1 MRSAPRFWGLRAGSN
16 FINIDSDKAF
26 DAVRDDVDDVFFL
39 SASEIVDQDLAG
51 KVAPGPTVFNEQTAV
66 MVAGASPYRGLS
78 DLARQ
83 PLCYLMGD
91 SAERHRNAWFRE
103 HGLDFIHQAYQEEV
117 ELYGTFNVQVC
128 KGLAA
133 EITTLAAVRLSAGE
147 KDFHS
152 RILGEPLAVF
162 PIFATTGT
170 RDGQW
175 SAIVAWAIEL
185 AARRWRA
192 GRAVIHRRRRR
203 VSDQSAGTGTE
214 RRSAETRRQRG
225 GELRRHLSAQSRRP
239 LAPQTAAWP
248 ERSAP
253 RRRTVRAT
261 LPRIGGAKSRSRKRL
276 AIASLRRRRRESP
289 RGVHDDLWYNYSETV
304 EPRLAGGAVRD
315 SNFLEGHIGSDCET
329 MSQAAALLTQYPA

>member
-1 MRSAPRFWGLRAGSN
+1 VRKPAPEAAKSKFGQAAGLVGVAPNGHAEGLYLDVCRAIGAAILGPEARLE
-16 FINIDSDKAF
+16 FHQYDSDKAF

-117 ELYGTFNVQVC
+117 ELYDTFNVQVC

-147 KDFHS
+147 KDLHS

-175 SAIVAWAIEL
+175 SAIVAWAIDSLLADGGPDAPSSTAGVDAFPIKAPEL
-185 AARRWRA
+185 GLSEDRQKRVVSAAGDYADIYRRNL
-192 GRAVIHRRRRR
+192 G
-203 VSDQSAGTGTE
+203 D
-214 RRSAETRRQRG
+214 RSRQLPPG
-225 GELRRHLSAQSRRP
+225 P
-239 LAPQTAAWP
+239 I
-248 ERSAP
+248 AP
-253 RRRTVRAT
+253 RRE
-261 LPRIGGAKSRSRKRL
+261 GGL
-276 AIASLRRRRRESP
+276 FVQP
-289 RGVHDDLWYNYSETV
+289 Y
-304 EPRLAGGAVRD
+304 
-315 SNFLEGHIGSDCET
+315 LE
-329 MSQAAALLTQYPA
+329 